1 VIVPAEECL
10 LCRITTPSAAG
21 ATSTQFSPLLLR
33 LEIRHAR
40 RSAVVISVL
49 QTRLQGLDACDDGI
63 DGIGLRQRC
72 CAPPIRRQ
80 STRPDLILILD
91 VDGTSGVLDV
101 ADALG
106 FVEVQQ
112 QEVTV
117 EPVVNGDGDRR
128 VCRACSAGR
137 TWL

>member
-1 VIVPAEECL
+1 MVATPFVLAIPSRASWTNALHAEPGKVIVPAEECL

-49 QTRLQGLDACDDGI
+49 RTRHQGLDACDDGI
-63 DGIGLRQRC
+63 GGIGLRQRC

-91 VDGTSGVLDV
+91 VDGTSGY
-101 ADALG
+101 
-106 FVEVQQ
+106 
-112 QEVTV
+112 
-117 EPVVNGDGDRR
+117 
-128 VCRACSAGR
+128 SM
-137 TWL
+137 